1 MSLKRRQFTKEFKL
15 QLLREIEAG
24 KPAAQAAREHQVH
37 PNMIYKWQ
45 KQYQEQGSTAFP
57 GNGTPGQPATEA
69 GKIAELE
76 RLIGQMT
83 VENAFLK
90 RVLTTL
96 EAQQAQQAQR
106 DQKPSGG
113 AR

>member
-15 QLLREIEAG
+15 RALREIETG
-24 KPAAQAAREHQVH
+24 KSAAQAAREPQVH
-37 PNMIYKWQ
+37 PTMIYKWQ
-45 KQYQEQGSTAFP
+45 KQQEKHGESAFP
-57 GNGTPGQPATEA
+57 GNGHTTATAEA
-69 GKIAELE
+69 KIAELE

-96 EAQQAQQAQR
+96 EVRKAT
-106 DQKPSGG
+106 SGE

>member
-15 QLLREIEAG
+15 QVLREIQAG
-24 KPAAQAAREHQVH
+24 KSAAQAAREHQVH
-37 PNMIYKWQ
+37 PTMIYKWQ
-45 KQYQEQGSTAFP
+45 KQQEQHGEQAFP
-57 GNGTPGQPATEA
+57 GNGHTTATAEA
-69 GKIAELE
+69 KIAELE

-96 EAQQAQQAQR
+96 EAR
-106 DQKPSGG
+106 KVTSGE

>member
-15 QLLREIEAG
+15 QVLREIQGG
-24 KPAAQAAREHQVH
+24 KSAAQVAREQELH
-37 PNMIYKWQ
+37 PNTIYKWQ
-45 KQYQEQGSTAFP
+45 RQQEKHGDQAFP
-57 GNGTPGQPATEA
+57 GNGHTTQTAEA
-69 GKIAELE
+69 KIAELE

-90 RVLTTL
+90 RVLSTL
-96 EAQQAQQAQR
+96 EAQRPA
-106 DQKPSGG
+106 SGD

>member
-15 QLLREIEAG
+15 QVLREIEAG
-24 KPAAQAAREHQVH
+24 KCAAQAAREHQIH

-45 KQYQEQGSTAFP
+45 KQQEQHGERAFP
-57 GNGTPGQPATEA
+57 GNGHTIETAEA
-69 GKIAELE
+69 KIAELE

-83 VENAFLK
+83 VENVFLK

-96 EAQQAQQAQR
+96 EARKTA
-106 DQKPSGG
+106 SGE

>member
-15 QLLREIEAG
+15 QVLREIRAG
-24 KPAAQAAREHQVH
+24 KSAAQAAREYQVH
-37 PNMIYKWQ
+37 PTMIYKWQ
-45 KQYQEQGSTAFP
+45 KQQEQHGESAFP
-57 GNGTPGQPATEA
+57 GNGHTTETA
-69 GKIAELE
+69 EAKIAELE

-96 EAQQAQQAQR
+96 EAQPAR
-106 DQKPSGG
+106 PVSGE

>member
-1 MSLKRRQFTKEFKL
+1 MSLKRRQFTREFKL

-24 KPAAQAAREHQVH
+24 KSAAQAAREHQVH

-45 KQYQEQGSTAFP
+45 KQHQKQGSTAFP
-57 GNGTPGQPATEA
+57 GNGINAQPATEA

-96 EAQQAQQAQR
+96 EARSAR
-106 DQKPSGG
+106 EPSGG

>member
-15 QLLREIEAG
+15 QVLREIKAG
-24 KPAAQAAREHQVH
+24 KSAAQVAREHQVH
-37 PNMIYKWQ
+37 PTMIYKWQ
-45 KQYQEQGSTAFP
+45 KQQEQHGEQAFP
-57 GNGTPGQPATEA
+57 GNGHTTTTQEA
-69 GKIAELE
+69 KIAELE

-96 EAQQAQQAQR
+96 EAQQM
-106 DQKPSGG
+106 QKATSGE

>member
-1 MSLKRRQFTKEFKL
+1 
-15 QLLREIEAG
+15 
-24 KPAAQAAREHQVH
+24 
-37 PNMIYKWQ
+37 MIYKWQ
-45 KQYQEQGSTAFP
+45 KQQEKHGESAFP
-57 GNGTPGQPATEA
+57 GNGHTTATAEA
-69 GKIAELE
+69 KIAELE

-96 EAQQAQQAQR
+96 EVRKAT
-106 DQKPSGG
+106 SGE

>member
-15 QLLREIEAG
+15 QVLREIQSG
-24 KPAAQAAREHQVH
+24 KSAAQAAREHQVH

-45 KQYQEQGSTAFP
+45 KQQEQHGEGAFP
-57 GNGTPGQPATEA
+57 GNGHTTATAEA
-69 GKIAELE
+69 KIAELE

-83 VENAFLK
+83 VEAAFLK
-90 RVLTTL
+90 RVLTAL
-96 EAQQAQQAQR
+96 EAQPTR
-106 DQKPSGG
+106 SGE